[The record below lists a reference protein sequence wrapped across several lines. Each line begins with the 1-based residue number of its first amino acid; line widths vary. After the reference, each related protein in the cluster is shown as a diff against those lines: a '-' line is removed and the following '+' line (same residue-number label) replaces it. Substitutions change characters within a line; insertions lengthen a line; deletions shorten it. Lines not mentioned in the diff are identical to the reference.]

1 MNPQAAQQHYLK
13 TRVMTATPEQLQLM
27 LYDGAVRFAEQAKA
41 ALIERQ
47 YEQSFNM
54 IGRVQ
59 KILTELTCTL
69 KRDVFPEL
77 CDRLSALYTYVYKR
91 LIDANVEHD
100 VKALDEAIELLRYQ
114 RETWSMLLRQVGQQK
129 AATKATTIDMPEP
142 DERMEK
148 SIRLSA

>member
-41 ALIERQ
+41 ALIEKQ
-47 YEQSFNM
+47 YEASFNM

-77 CDRLSALYTYVYKR
+77 CDRLSGLYTYVYKR

-100 VKALDEAIELLRYQ
+100 VKAIDEAIELLRYQ
-114 RETWSMLLRQVGQQK
+114 RETWSMLLQQLGGRRPPPRPRRS
-129 AATKATTIDMPEP
+129 TCPSPTSGWRSP
-142 DERMEK
+142 
-148 SIRLSA
+148 SA